1 MEPMDPDHQ
10 EEGILSSTLGHVLV
24 ASNVGSLKSLT
35 RNILLPTHQVDEEG
49 ELIHSL
55 LLHPNI
61 IDPDL
66 GVRDT
71 TAVPGLWVWLAL
83 DLAIASCWS
92 WSEK

>member
-1 MEPMDPDHQ
+1 
-10 EEGILSSTLGHVLV
+10 
-24 ASNVGSLKSLT
+24 
-35 RNILLPTHQVDEEG
+35 VDTEG

-71 TAVPGLWVWLAL
+71 TAVPRLWVWLVL
-83 DLAIASCWS
+83 DLAVASCRS
-92 WSEK
+92 